1 MNGYQYLIQRNRLMC
16 VLEDDLR
23 KIASLPEDERLAAT
37 SRLQAQF
44 DIKLRALYTQVAD
57 EYPGERKVKA
67 RPLTDPR

>member
-23 KIASLPEDERLAAT
+23 KIESLPEAERLAET
-37 SRLQAQF
+37 GRLQAQF
-44 DIKLRALYTQVAD
+44 DLKLRTLYAQVAD
-57 EYPGERKVKA
+57 EYPGERRVKA